1 MDPFVLVDQAVAQ
14 GRLPQSISKAL
25 RKKSRYLFEAIQRVE
40 RATLLKYPPFY
51 VEPSLPVATSS
62 VEFGSAGILY
72 SRVIPT
78 NTNDGVVILVQ
89 FTAPLLLYGTKGTI
103 EAVAAHEF
111 THYVDLVR
119 RLSRMAVTSDEESGT
134 LFESGYAD
142 AERTVDPKLL
152 FSEKSLVTL
161 LKRKFKENLVDESLN
176 AKVTT
181 RWLEK
186 GLPSRAVS
194 PSENV
199 VRLKVVAVAAT
210 RFDSSVLKRISTI
223 EGARK

>member
-14 GRLPQSISKAL
+14 GRLPQSVGKAL
-25 RKKSRYLFEAIQRVE
+25 RKRSRYLLEAVRRVE
-40 RATLLKYPPFY
+40 GATQLKYPPFY
-51 VEPSLPVATSS
+51 VEPSLPIARSS

-78 NTNDGVVILVQ
+78 NTNEGVVILIQ

-103 EAVAAHEF
+103 EAVVAHEF

-152 FSEKSLVTL
+152 FSEKTLVTL
-161 LKRKFKENLVDESLN
+161 VKRKFRENLVDESLN

-181 RWLEK
+181 RWIEK

-194 PSENV
+194 PNENV
-199 VRLKVVAVAAT
+199 VRLRAAAVAVT
-210 RFDSSVLKRISTI
+210 RFDPSVLERIQML
-223 EGARK
+223 EGPRK